1 MFKINISLIAFTL
14 SYIKL
19 RKTVNSKN
27 LCFNVLILVGEL
39 YFRTKEIL
47 SYFPKERVFLELQM
61 SMGGDYR

>member
-39 YFRTKEIL
+39 YFRTKEEKK
-47 SYFPKERVFLELQM
+47 KERVFLELQM